1 MQAEVDPEAMS
12 EPVVTSWPRVLIL
25 IGAGIA
31 VSLQVGKV
39 PVALPYLQAD
49 LNASLAMSGW
59 IVSVFGLVAALG
71 AVLLGMTADRLGQA
85 RVAVF
90 GLILS
95 ATAGLVGSQV
105 ADGTALLVTRVVE
118 GLGYLLTAT
127 SMPSLIYRAVAERQ
141 RRTALAL
148 WSLFLPTGSFIMMA
162 LSGPLL
168 TAFDW
173 RVLWITT
180 SVLVLAAVAPVALA
194 ARSLPPLQDRTGP
207 EPIVRAGL
215 RTVLRRGP
223 LTASAAFALYAALY
237 FIVASFLPFTL
248 IKSDGFQP
256 VAAATA
262 GAGFILTNIFG
273 NLGSSWLHG
282 RGFRSSHLIMVGAA
296 AAAILSPL
304 VFSTGLP
311 PGVRIAA
318 TLILGGFCGL
328 IPSSLFASIPV
339 LADRASNISTIS
351 GMLAQGSA
359 TGQLFGPPLVAAA
372 VSATGTWNA
381 AMPVTIILAL
391 CTAVGGRML
400 LSSELR

>member
-1 MQAEVDPEAMS
+1 MS
-12 EPVVTSWPRVLIL
+12 ETVVTSWPRVIIL

-49 LNASLAMSGW
+49 LNASLALSGW
-59 IVSVFGLVAALG
+59 VVSVFGLVAALG

-85 RVAVF
+85 RVAIF

-95 ATAGLVGSQV
+95 AMAGLAGSQV
-105 ADGTALLVTRVVE
+105 GDGTALLITRVIE

-127 SMPSLIYRAVAERQ
+127 SMPALIYRAVAERQ

-173 RVLWITT
+173 RFLWITT
-180 SVLVLAAVAPVALA
+180 SVLILATAAPVVLA
-194 ARSLPPLQDRTGP
+194 ARSLPRLQDRTGP
-207 EPIVRAGL
+207 EPDIRTGL

-223 LTASAAFALYAALY
+223 LTAAATFGLYAALY

-248 IKSDGFQP
+248 IKSDGFSP

-273 NLGSSWLHG
+273 NLASSWLHG
-282 RGFRSSHLIMVGAA
+282 RGVTSSHLIMVGAA
-296 AAAILSPL
+296 AAAILSPF
-304 VFSTGLP
+304 VFSTVLP
-311 PGVRIAA
+311 PGVRIAV

-328 IPSSLFASIPV
+328 IPSSLFATIPF
-339 LADRASNISTIS
+339 LADRASNISTVS
-351 GMLAQGSA
+351 GLLAQGSA

-372 VSATGTWNA
+372 VTATGTWNA
-381 AMPVTIILAL
+381 AMPVSIILAL
-391 CTAVGGRML
+391 CAAAGGRML

>member
-1 MQAEVDPEAMS
+1 MQPAIGPEAMS
-12 EPVVTSWPRVLIL
+12 DPVATSWPRVLIL

-49 LNASLAMSGW
+49 LNASLALSGW

-90 GLILS
+90 GLVLS
-95 ATAGLVGSQV
+95 AMAGLAGSQV
-105 ADGTALLVTRVVE
+105 ADGTALLITRVVE

-127 SMPSLIYRAVAERQ
+127 SMPALIYRAVAERQ

-173 RVLWITT
+173 RVLWVTT
-180 SVLVLAAVAPVALA
+180 SVLVLAAVVPVILA
-194 ARSLPPLQDRTGP
+194 ARSLPRLEESTGP
-207 EPIVRAGL
+207 ELVSGAGL

-223 LTASAAFALYAALY
+223 LTAAATFALYAALY
-237 FIVASFLPFTL
+237 FIVATFLPFTL
-248 IKSDGFQP
+248 IRTDGFPP

-273 NLGSSWLHG
+273 NLASSWLHG

-304 VFSTGLP
+304 VFSTALP
-311 PGVRIAA
+311 PGVRIAV

-328 IPSSLFASIPV
+328 IPSSLFATIPAH
-339 LADRASNISTIS
+339 ADRASNISAIS

-359 TGQLFGPPLVAAA
+359 TGQLFGPPLVAAV
-372 VSATGTWNA
+372 VSAIGTWNA

>member
-1 MQAEVDPEAMS
+1 MS
-12 EPVVTSWPRVLIL
+12 GSVVTSWPRVLIL

-49 LNASLAMSGW
+49 LNASLALSGW

-71 AVLLGMTADRLGQA
+71 AVLLGMTADRLGPA

-95 ATAGLVGSQV
+95 AMAGLAGSQV

-127 SMPSLIYRAVAERQ
+127 SMPSLIYRAVSERH
-141 RRTALAL
+141 RRSALAL
-148 WSLFLPTGSFIMMA
+148 WSLFLPTGSFLMMV

-168 TAFDW
+168 AAFDW
-173 RVLWITT
+173 RILWITT
-180 SVLVLAAVAPVALA
+180 SVLMLAAVVPVMLA
-194 ARSLPPLQDRTGP
+194 AGSLPRQQAGAGPAPGIGAGPRT
-207 EPIVRAGL
+207 I
-215 RTVLRRGP
+215 LRRGP
-223 LTASAAFALYAALY
+223 IIAASTFALYAALY

-248 IKSDGFQP
+248 IKSDGFTP
-256 VAAATA
+256 VAAAAA

-282 RGFRSSHLIMVGAA
+282 RGFRSSHLIMVGATA
-296 AAAILSPL
+296 AAVLSPL
-304 VFSTGLP
+304 VFSTSLP
-311 PGVRIAA
+311 PGVRIGV

-328 IPSSLFASIPV
+328 VPSSLFASIPI
-339 LADRASNISTIS
+339 LAGRASAISTVS

-372 VSATGTWNA
+372 VTATGTWNA

-391 CTAVGGRML
+391 SAAMCGRML
-400 LSSELR
+400 LSSEVR